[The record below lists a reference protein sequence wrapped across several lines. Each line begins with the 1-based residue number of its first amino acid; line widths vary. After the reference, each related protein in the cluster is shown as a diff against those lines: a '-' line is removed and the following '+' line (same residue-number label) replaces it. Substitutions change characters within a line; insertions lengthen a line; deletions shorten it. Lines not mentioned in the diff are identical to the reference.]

1 MSEETLKEYLPN
13 LLTSLSKLN
22 YIEIA
27 SYVVHILLQWCNPI
41 KTLKCTAF
49 VLYGLMHTRFIIVR
63 ICVCSIVEVLK
74 IQHVL

>member
-13 LLTSLSKLN
+13 LLTSLSECD

-27 SYVVHILLQWCNPI
+27 FYVVHILLGCCNPI
-41 KTLKCTAF
+41 KTLTFSAF
-49 VLYGLMHTRFIIVR
+49 VPYGLMHTRFIIVR